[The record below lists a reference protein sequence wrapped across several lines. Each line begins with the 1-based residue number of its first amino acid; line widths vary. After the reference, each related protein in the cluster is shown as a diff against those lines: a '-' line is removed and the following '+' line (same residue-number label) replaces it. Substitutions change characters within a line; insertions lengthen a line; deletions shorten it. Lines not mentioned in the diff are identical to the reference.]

1 MKRVNKEKI
10 YKARVQEQIKSKPGE
25 SQGRREQ
32 EKKRKEAE
40 YITITKKSEMH
51 FEDFV

>member
-1 MKRVNKEKI
+1 MKRLRK
-10 YKARVQEQIKSKPGE
+10 

-32 EKKRKEAE
+32 EKPREEKKRKEAE
-40 YITITKKSEMH
+40 YTTITKKNEMH